1 VVIVKRFA
9 GTLIG
14 LLLFAIG
21 VQAQTS
27 YPMLMT
33 LQPIAIQ
40 IGTTGELEVQ
50 SRYSMWGATRVIIS
64 GEGLSGEVVHPEI
77 PVAKEGEKPAE
88 PSLTTLKIK
97 FTATADA
104 APGVREFKLL
114 TPRGVSTV
122 GQIVV
127 TRDTVVF
134 EDIKSDSSENAVMF
148 EIPATLTGVIEKG
161 EDRDYFKFSI
171 DAPTQLVF
179 HCRCM
184 RLQDRIHDL
193 QKHADP
199 MITVKNSQGST
210 IAANDNYFAADPFM
224 VVEFQ
229 QAGEYYLEV
238 RDVRFTGNKYWN
250 YAIDVLNR
258 PFATNVFPLAISATK
273 PTTLELI
280 GESVPAETT
289 IVYDPATTELPLG
302 PQMLSLVDGQQV
314 FDPVAVYVSNESI
327 LFESMADNNDKE
339 HAQKIQIPAVINGR
353 VISDADI
360 DYYQFEAKKGDK
372 ISFEIIARRR
382 QSMLD
387 SYIVLENSAGGQLK
401 TADDFQFGRRTYWDS
416 RIENY
421 VVPADGTYYISV
433 YDRHLRGGAEF
444 VYALEITHS
453 QPSFELLLD
462 TAKTLTSPGTGGVVF
477 CRVKRLN
484 GFTGEVQ
491 LHVSGMPT
499 GVTSYSGR
507 ILTDAVDGCI
517 IFQAAKDAP
526 LGAANV
532 RIYGTAMDDDK
543 DVVEVDALAH
553 QETYMPGGGRNHFPV
568 KAHTV
573 SVQTPSDIQSLKLST
588 QEITLR
594 PGEAVRIDV
603 EMTRAEGFDK
613 NVSLDVLFKHLSS
626 VWGDTLPKGV
636 KLDGSKSKILIT
648 GKETKGHITLI
659 ADDKIEMV
667 ERQQVSVMANIS
679 LNFVMKAT
687 YSSLPLFIT
696 TVPKEV
702 EPEK

>member
-1 VVIVKRFA
+1 MKRLA
-9 GTLIG
+9 GAL
-14 LLLFAIG
+14 LSLLFAIV

-40 IGTTGELEVQ
+40 IGTTGELEVH
-50 SRYSMWGATRVIIS
+50 SRYSMWGANRVIIS
-64 GEGLSGEVVHPEI
+64 GEGLSGEVVHPAQ
-77 PVAKEGEKPAE
+77 PPAKEGEKPQE

-104 APGVREFKLL
+104 IPGVREFKLL

-134 EDIKSDSSENAVMF
+134 EDIKSDSSEKAVEF

-224 VVEFQ
+224 VVKFQ

-258 PFATNVFPLAISATK
+258 PFATNVFPLAISTTK
-273 PTTLELI
+273 PTTFELI
-280 GESVPAETT
+280 GDSVPTDMT
-289 IVYDPATTELPLG
+289 ITYAPQAVGLPLG
-302 PQMLSLVDGQQV
+302 PQMLSLVNEQQV
-314 FDPVAVYVSNESI
+314 FDPVAVYVSDKTILLESA
-327 LFESMADNNDKE
+327 ADNNDKE
-339 HAQKIQIPAVINGR
+339 HAQQIQIPAVINGR
-353 VISDADI
+353 VSSDADI
-360 DYYQFEAKKGDK
+360 DYYQFEAKQGDK

-387 SYIVLENSAGGQLK
+387 SYIVLENSAGAQLK
-401 TADDFQFGRRTYWDS
+401 TGDDFQFGRRTYWDS

-421 VVPADGTYYISV
+421 VIPSDGIYYIGV
-433 YDRHLRGGAEF
+433 YDRHLRGGVEF

-453 QPSFELLLD
+453 RPSFELLLD

-477 CRVKRLN
+477 CRVKRLS

-499 GVTSYSGR
+499 GVTAFGGR
-507 ILTDAVDGCI
+507 ILAGAADGCI
-517 IFQAAKDAP
+517 IFQAAADAP

-532 RIYGTAMDDDK
+532 RIYGIAVDGDDDN
-543 DVVEVDALAH
+543 VVEVDALAH

-568 KAHTV
+568 KVHTV
-573 SVQTPSDIQSLKLST
+573 SVQAPSDIQSLTLST
-588 QEITLR
+588 QEITLK
-594 PGEAVRIDV
+594 PGESVRIDV
-603 EMTRAEGFDK
+603 EMVRAEGFDK

-626 VWGDTLPKGV
+626 VWGDTLPKGI
-636 KLDGSKSKILIT
+636 KLDDKNSKILIT
-648 GKETKGHITLI
+648 GKETKGHITLV
-659 ADDKIEMV
+659 ADDNIEKV

>member
-1 VVIVKRFA
+1 MKRLA
-9 GTLIG
+9 GAL
-14 LLLFAIG
+14 LSLLFAIV

-40 IGTTGELEVQ
+40 IGTTAELEVH
-50 SRYSMWGATRVIIS
+50 SRYSMWGANRVIIS
-64 GEGLSGEVVHPEI
+64 GEGLSGEVVHPDL
-77 PVAKEGEKPAE
+77 PPAKEGEKPKE

-104 APGVREFKLL
+104 IPGVREFKLL

-134 EDIKSDSSENAVMF
+134 EDIKSDSSEKAVEF

-224 VVEFQ
+224 VVKFQ

-273 PTTLELI
+273 PTTFELI
-280 GESVPAETT
+280 GESVPTDMT
-289 IVYDPATTELPLG
+289 IAYAPQAVGLPLG
-302 PQMLSLVDGQQV
+302 PQMLSLVNEQQV
-314 FDPVAVYVSNESI
+314 FDPVAVYVSDKTILLESA
-327 LFESMADNNDKE
+327 ADNNDKE
-339 HAQKIQIPAVINGR
+339 HAQQIQIPAVINGR
-353 VISDADI
+353 VSSDADI
-360 DYYQFEAKKGDK
+360 DYYQFEAKQGDK

-387 SYIVLENSAGGQLK
+387 SYIVLENSAGAQLK
-401 TADDFQFGRRTYWDS
+401 TGDDFQFGRRTYWDS

-421 VVPADGTYYISV
+421 VIPSDGIYYIAV
-433 YDRHLRGGAEF
+433 YDRHLRGGVEF
-444 VYALEITHS
+444 VYALEITPS
-453 QPSFELLLD
+453 RPSFELLLD

-477 CRVKRLN
+477 CRVKRLS

-499 GVTSYSGR
+499 GVTAFGGR
-507 ILTDAVDGCI
+507 ILAGAADGCI
-517 IFQAAKDAP
+517 IFQAAADAP

-532 RIYGTAMDDDK
+532 RIYGIAVDGD

-568 KAHTV
+568 KVHTV
-573 SVQTPSDIQSLKLST
+573 SVQAPSDIQSLTLST
-588 QEITLR
+588 QEITLK
-594 PGEAVRIDV
+594 PGESVRIDV
-603 EMTRAEGFDK
+603 EMVRAEGFDK

-626 VWGDTLPKGV
+626 VWGDTLPKGI
-636 KLDGSKSKILIT
+636 KLDDKNSKILIT
-648 GKETKGHITLI
+648 GKETKGHITLV
-659 ADDKIEMV
+659 ADDKIEKV

>member
-1 VVIVKRFA
+1 MKRLA
-9 GTLIG
+9 GIFIA
-14 LLLFAIG
+14 LLFAIG

-64 GEGLSGEVVHPEI
+64 GDGLSGEVVHPEL
-77 PVAKEGEKPAE
+77 PPAKEGEKPTE

-97 FTATADA
+97 FTAMPDA

-127 TRDTVVF
+127 TRDKVVF
-134 EDIKSDSSENAVMF
+134 ENIKSDTSEDAVVF
-148 EIPATLTGVIEKG
+148 EIPSTLTGVIEKG

-224 VVEFQ
+224 VVKFE

-258 PFATNVFPLAISATK
+258 PFATNVFPLAISATE
-273 PTTLELI
+273 TTTFELI
-280 GESVPAETT
+280 GESVPADKMVTHTPTT
-289 IVYDPATTELPLG
+289 AGLSLG
-302 PQMLSLVDGQQV
+302 PQMLSLVDAQHV
-314 FDPVAVYVSNESI
+314 FDPVPVYVSEQTI
-327 LFESMADNNDKE
+327 LLESMTDNNDKE
-339 HAQKIQIPAVINGR
+339 HAQQVQVPAVINGR
-353 VISDADI
+353 ISNDADI

-387 SYIVLENSAGGQLK
+387 SYIVLENSAGVQLK

-421 VVPADGTYYISV
+421 VIPADGTYYIAV

-453 QPSFELLLD
+453 TPSFELLLD
-462 TAKTLTSPGTGGVVF
+462 TAKTLTAPGTGGVVF

-491 LHVSGMPT
+491 LHVTGMPT
-499 GVTSYSGR
+499 GVIAYSGR
-507 ILTDAVDGCI
+507 ILADAVDGCI

-526 LGAANV
+526 LGASNV
-532 RIYGTAMDDDK
+532 RIYGTAVGGDDE
-543 DVVEVDALAH
+543 DVVEVDALSH

-568 KAHTV
+568 KVHTV
-573 SVQTPSDIQSLKLST
+573 SVQMPSDIQSLKLST
-588 QEITLR
+588 YEITLR
-594 PGEAVRIDV
+594 PGDAVRIDI
-603 EMTRAEGFDK
+603 EIIRADGFDK
-613 NVSLDVLFKHLSS
+613 NISLDVLFKHLSS
-626 VWGDTLPKGV
+626 IWGDTLPKGV
-636 KLDGSKSKILIT
+636 TLDGSKSKILIT
-648 GKETKGHITLI
+648 GKETKGHITLV
-659 ADDKIEMV
+659 ADDKIEKV
-667 ERQQVSVMANIS
+667 GRQQVSVMANIS

-696 TVPKEV
+696 TVPNEV
-702 EPEK
+702 EPGK

>member
-1 VVIVKRFA
+1 MKRLA
-9 GTLIG
+9 GTL
-14 LLLFAIG
+14 LSLLFAIV

-40 IGTTGELEVQ
+40 IGTTGELEVH
-50 SRYSMWGATRVIIS
+50 SRYSMWGANRVIIS
-64 GEGLSGEVVHPEI
+64 GEGLSGEVVHPAL
-77 PVAKEGEKPAE
+77 PLAKDGEKPKE

-104 APGVREFKLL
+104 VPGVREFKLL

-127 TRDTVVF
+127 TRDPVVF
-134 EDIKSDSSENAVMF
+134 EDIKSDSSEKAVEF
-148 EIPATLTGVIEKG
+148 VIPATLTGVIEKG

-224 VVEFQ
+224 VVKFQ

-258 PFATNVFPLAISATK
+258 PFATNVFPLAISTTK
-273 PTTLELI
+273 PTTFELI
-280 GESVPAETT
+280 GDSVPTDMT
-289 IVYDPATTELPLG
+289 ITYAPQAVGLPLG
-302 PQMLSLVDGQQV
+302 PQMLSLVNEQQV
-314 FDPVAVYVSNESI
+314 FDPVAVYVSDKTILLESA
-327 LFESMADNNDKE
+327 ADNNDKE
-339 HAQKIQIPAVINGR
+339 HAQQIQIPAVINGR
-353 VISDADI
+353 VSSDADI
-360 DYYQFEAKKGDK
+360 DYYQFEAKQGDK

-387 SYIVLENSAGGQLK
+387 SYIVLENSAGVQLK
-401 TADDFQFGRRTYWDS
+401 TGDDFQFGRRTYWDS

-421 VVPADGTYYISV
+421 VIPSDGIYYIGV
-433 YDRHLRGGAEF
+433 YDRHLRGGVEF

-453 QPSFELLLD
+453 RPSFELLLD

-477 CRVKRLN
+477 CRVKRLS

-499 GVTSYSGR
+499 GVTAFGGR
-507 ILTDAVDGCI
+507 ILAGAADGCI
-517 IFQAAKDAP
+517 IFQAAADAP

-532 RIYGTAMDDDK
+532 RIYGAAVDGDDDNA
-543 DVVEVDALAH
+543 VEVDALAH

-568 KAHTV
+568 KVHTV
-573 SVQTPSDIQSLKLST
+573 SVQVPSDIQSLTLST
-588 QEITLR
+588 QEITLK
-594 PGEAVRIDV
+594 PGESARIDV
-603 EMTRAEGFDK
+603 EIVRAEGFDK

-626 VWGDTLPKGV
+626 VWGDTLPKGI
-636 KLDGSKSKILIT
+636 KLDDKNSKILIT
-648 GKETKGHITLI
+648 GKETKGHITLV
-659 ADDKIEMV
+659 ADDNIEKV

-702 EPEK
+702 EPAK

>member
-1 VVIVKRFA
+1 MKRLA
-9 GTLIG
+9 GTLLG
-14 LLLFAIG
+14 LLFAIV

-40 IGTTGELEVQ
+40 IGTTAELEVH
-50 SRYSMWGATRVIIS
+50 SRYSMWGANRVIIS
-64 GEGLSGEVVHPEI
+64 GEGLSGEVVHPDL
-77 PVAKEGEKPAE
+77 PPAKEGEKPKE

-104 APGVREFKLL
+104 IPGVREFKLL

-134 EDIKSDSSENAVMF
+134 EDIKSDSSEKAVEF

-171 DAPTQLVF
+171 DAPAQLVF

-224 VVEFQ
+224 VVELQ

-273 PTTLELI
+273 PTTFELI
-280 GESVPAETT
+280 GESVPTDMAIT
-289 IVYDPATTELPLG
+289 YAPQAAGLPLG
-302 PQMLSLVDGQQV
+302 PQMLSLVNEQQV
-314 FDPVAVYVSNESI
+314 FDPVAVYVSDKTILLESA
-327 LFESMADNNDKE
+327 ADNNDKE
-339 HAQKIQIPAVINGR
+339 HAQQIQIPAVINGR
-353 VISDADI
+353 VSSDADI
-360 DYYQFEAKKGDK
+360 DYYQFEAKQGDK

-387 SYIVLENSAGGQLK
+387 SYIVLENSAGAQLK
-401 TADDFQFGRRTYWDS
+401 TGDDFQFGRRTYWDS

-421 VVPADGTYYISV
+421 VIPSDGIYYIAV
-433 YDRHLRGGAEF
+433 YDRHLRGGVEF

-453 QPSFELLLD
+453 RPSFELLLD

-477 CRVKRLN
+477 CRVKRLS

-499 GVTSYSGR
+499 GVTAFGGR
-507 ILTDAVDGCI
+507 ILAGAADGCI
-517 IFQAAKDAP
+517 IFQAAEDAP

-532 RIYGTAMDDDK
+532 RIYGTAMDGDN
-543 DVVEVDALAH
+543 VVEVDALAH

-568 KAHTV
+568 KVHTV
-573 SVQTPSDIQSLKLST
+573 SVQGPSDIQSLTLNT
-588 QEITLR
+588 QEITLK
-594 PGEAVRIDV
+594 PGESVRIDV
-603 EMTRAEGFDK
+603 EMVRAEGFDK

-636 KLDGSKSKILIT
+636 KLDDKNSKILIT
-648 GKETKGHITLI
+648 GKETKGHITLV
-659 ADDKIEMV
+659 ADDKIEKV

>member
-1 VVIVKRFA
+1 
-9 GTLIG
+9 
-14 LLLFAIG
+14 
-21 VQAQTS
+21 
-27 YPMLMT
+27 M
-33 LQPIAIQ
+33 
-40 IGTTGELEVQ
+40 
-50 SRYSMWGATRVIIS
+50 
-64 GEGLSGEVVHPEI
+64 
-77 PVAKEGEKPAE
+77 
-88 PSLTTLKIK
+88 
-97 FTATADA
+97 
-104 APGVREFKLL
+104 
-114 TPRGVSTV
+114 
-122 GQIVV
+122 
-127 TRDTVVF
+127 
-134 EDIKSDSSENAVMF
+134 
-148 EIPATLTGVIEKG
+148 
-161 EDRDYFKFSI
+161 
-171 DAPTQLVF
+171 
-179 HCRCM
+179 
-184 RLQDRIHDL
+184 
-193 QKHADP
+193 
-199 MITVKNSQGST
+199 
-210 IAANDNYFAADPFM
+210 
-224 VVEFQ
+224 
-229 QAGEYYLEV
+229 
-238 RDVRFTGNKYWN
+238 
-250 YAIDVLNR
+250 
-258 PFATNVFPLAISATK
+258 
-273 PTTLELI
+273 
-280 GESVPAETT
+280 
-289 IVYDPATTELPLG
+289 YDPATTELPLG

>member
-1 VVIVKRFA
+1 MKRLA
-9 GTLIG
+9 GIFIA
-14 LLLFAIG
+14 LLFAIG

-27 YPMLMT
+27 YPMLMS

-64 GEGLSGEVVHPEI
+64 GDGLSGEVVHPEL
-77 PVAKEGEKPAE
+77 PPAKEGEKPTE

-97 FTATADA
+97 FTAMPDA

-127 TRDTVVF
+127 TRDKVVF
-134 EDIKSDSSENAVMF
+134 ENIKSDTSEDAVVF

-224 VVEFQ
+224 VVKFE

-258 PFATNVFPLAISATK
+258 PFATNVFPLAISATE
-273 PTTLELI
+273 TTTFELI
-280 GESVPAETT
+280 GESVPADKMVTHTPTT
-289 IVYDPATTELPLG
+289 AGLSLG
-302 PQMLSLVDGQQV
+302 PQMVSLVDAQQV
-314 FDPVAVYVSNESI
+314 FDPVPVYVSEQTI
-327 LFESMADNNDKE
+327 LLESMTDNNDKE
-339 HAQKIQIPAVINGR
+339 HAQQVQVPAVINGR
-353 VISDADI
+353 ISNDADI

-387 SYIVLENSAGGQLK
+387 SYIVLENSAGVQLK

-421 VVPADGTYYISV
+421 VIPADGTYYIAV

-453 QPSFELLLD
+453 TPSFELLLD
-462 TAKTLTSPGTGGVVF
+462 TAKTLTAPGTGGVVF

-491 LHVSGMPT
+491 LHVTGMPT
-499 GVTSYSGR
+499 GVIAYSGR
-507 ILTDAVDGCI
+507 ILADAVDGCI

-526 LGAANV
+526 LGASNV
-532 RIYGTAMDDDK
+532 RIYGTAVGGDDE

-568 KAHTV
+568 KVHTV
-573 SVQTPSDIQSLKLST
+573 SVQMPSDIQSLKLST
-588 QEITLR
+588 YEITLR
-594 PGEAVRIDV
+594 PGDAVRIDI
-603 EMTRAEGFDK
+603 EIIRADGFDK
-613 NVSLDVLFKHLSS
+613 NISLDVLFKHLSS
-626 VWGDTLPKGV
+626 IWGDTLPKGV
-636 KLDGSKSKILIT
+636 TLDGSKSKILIT
-648 GKETKGHITLI
+648 GKETKGHITLV
-659 ADDKIEMV
+659 ADDKIEKV
-667 ERQQVSVMANIS
+667 GRQQVSVMANIS

-696 TVPKEV
+696 TVPNEA
-702 EPEK
+702 EPGK

>member
-1 VVIVKRFA
+1 MKRFA

>member
-1 VVIVKRFA
+1 
-9 GTLIG
+9 
-14 LLLFAIG
+14 
-21 VQAQTS
+21 
-27 YPMLMT
+27 
-33 LQPIAIQ
+33 
-40 IGTTGELEVQ
+40 
-50 SRYSMWGATRVIIS
+50 
-64 GEGLSGEVVHPEI
+64 
-77 PVAKEGEKPAE
+77 
-88 PSLTTLKIK
+88 
-97 FTATADA
+97 
-104 APGVREFKLL
+104 
-114 TPRGVSTV
+114 
-122 GQIVV
+122 
-127 TRDTVVF
+127 
-134 EDIKSDSSENAVMF
+134 

-224 VVEFQ
+224 VVKFQ

-273 PTTLELI
+273 PTTFELI
-280 GESVPAETT
+280 GESVPTDMT
-289 IVYDPATTELPLG
+289 ISYAPQAVGLPLG
-302 PQMLSLVDGQQV
+302 PQMLSLVNEQQV
-314 FDPVAVYVSNESI
+314 FDPVAVYVSDKTILLESA
-327 LFESMADNNDKE
+327 ADNNDKE
-339 HAQKIQIPAVINGR
+339 HAQQIQIPAVINGR
-353 VISDADI
+353 VSSDADI
-360 DYYQFEAKKGDK
+360 DYYQFEAKQGDK

-387 SYIVLENSAGGQLK
+387 SYIVLENSAGAQLK
-401 TADDFQFGRRTYWDS
+401 TGDDFQFGRRTYWDS

-421 VVPADGTYYISV
+421 VIPSDGIYYIAV
-433 YDRHLRGGAEF
+433 YDRHLRGGVEF
-444 VYALEITHS
+444 VYALEITPS
-453 QPSFELLLD
+453 RPSFELLLD

-477 CRVKRLN
+477 CRVKRLS

-499 GVTSYSGR
+499 GVTAFGGR
-507 ILTDAVDGCI
+507 ILAGAADGCI
-517 IFQAAKDAP
+517 IFQAAADAP

-532 RIYGTAMDDDK
+532 RIYGTAVDGD
-543 DVVEVDALAH
+543 DVVVVDALAH

-568 KAHTV
+568 KVHTV
-573 SVQTPSDIQSLKLST
+573 SVQAPSDIQSLTLST
-588 QEITLR
+588 QEITLK
-594 PGEAVRIDV
+594 PGESVRIDV
-603 EMTRAEGFDK
+603 EMVRAEGFDK

-626 VWGDTLPKGV
+626 VWGDTLPKGI
-636 KLDGSKSKILIT
+636 KLDDKNSKILIT
-648 GKETKGHITLI
+648 GKETKGHITLV
-659 ADDKIEMV
+659 ADDKIEKV

>member
-1 VVIVKRFA
+1 VKRLA
-9 GTLIG
+9 GTL
-14 LLLFAIG
+14 LSLLFAIV

-40 IGTTGELEVQ
+40 IGTTGELEVH
-50 SRYSMWGATRVIIS
+50 SRYSMWGANRVIIS
-64 GEGLSGEVVHPEI
+64 GEGLSGEVVHPAL
-77 PVAKEGEKPAE
+77 PLAKDGEKPKE

-104 APGVREFKLL
+104 VPGVREFKLL

-127 TRDTVVF
+127 TRDPVVF
-134 EDIKSDSSENAVMF
+134 EDIKSDSSEKAVEF
-148 EIPATLTGVIEKG
+148 VIPATLTGVIEKG

-224 VVEFQ
+224 VVKFQ

-258 PFATNVFPLAISATK
+258 PFATNVFPLAISTTK
-273 PTTLELI
+273 PTTFELI
-280 GESVPAETT
+280 GDSVPTDMT
-289 IVYDPATTELPLG
+289 ITYAPQAVGLPLG
-302 PQMLSLVDGQQV
+302 PQMLSLVNEQQV
-314 FDPVAVYVSNESI
+314 FDPVAVYVSDKTILLESA
-327 LFESMADNNDKE
+327 ADNNDKE
-339 HAQKIQIPAVINGR
+339 HAQQIQIPAVINGR
-353 VISDADI
+353 VSSDADI
-360 DYYQFEAKKGDK
+360 DYYQFEAKQGDK

-387 SYIVLENSAGGQLK
+387 SYIVLENSAGVQLK
-401 TADDFQFGRRTYWDS
+401 TGDDFQFGRRTYC
-416 RIENY
+416 
-421 VVPADGTYYISV
+421 V
-433 YDRHLRGGAEF
+433 EF

-453 QPSFELLLD
+453 RPSFELLLD

-477 CRVKRLN
+477 CRVKRLS

-499 GVTSYSGR
+499 GVTAFGGR
-507 ILTDAVDGCI
+507 ILAGAADGCI
-517 IFQAAKDAP
+517 IFQAAADAP

-532 RIYGTAMDDDK
+532 RIYGAAVDGDDDNA
-543 DVVEVDALAH
+543 VEVDALAH

-568 KAHTV
+568 KVHTV
-573 SVQTPSDIQSLKLST
+573 SVQVPSDIQSLTLST
-588 QEITLR
+588 QEITLK
-594 PGEAVRIDV
+594 PGESARIDV
-603 EMTRAEGFDK
+603 EIVRAEGFDK

-626 VWGDTLPKGV
+626 VWGDTLPKGI
-636 KLDGSKSKILIT
+636 KLDDKNSKILIT
-648 GKETKGHITLI
+648 GKETQGHITLV
-659 ADDKIEMV
+659 ADDKIENV

-702 EPEK
+702 EPAK

>member
-1 VVIVKRFA
+1 MKRLA
-9 GTLIG
+9 GIFIA
-14 LLLFAIG
+14 LLFAIG

-64 GEGLSGEVVHPEI
+64 GDGLSGEVVHPEL
-77 PVAKEGEKPAE
+77 PPAKEGEKPTE

-97 FTATADA
+97 FTAMPDA

-127 TRDTVVF
+127 TRDKVVF
-134 EDIKSDSSENAVMF
+134 ENIKSDTSEDAVVF
-148 EIPATLTGVIEKG
+148 EIPSTLTGVIEKG

-224 VVEFQ
+224 VVKFE

-258 PFATNVFPLAISATK
+258 PFATNVFPLAISATE
-273 PTTLELI
+273 TTTFELI
-280 GESVPAETT
+280 GESVPADKMVTHTPTT
-289 IVYDPATTELPLG
+289 AGLSLG
-302 PQMLSLVDGQQV
+302 PQMVSLVDAQQV
-314 FDPVAVYVSNESI
+314 FDPVPVYVSEQTI
-327 LFESMADNNDKE
+327 LLESMTDNNDKE
-339 HAQKIQIPAVINGR
+339 HAQQVQVPAVINGR
-353 VISDADI
+353 ISNDADI

-387 SYIVLENSAGGQLK
+387 SYIVLENSAGVQLK

-421 VVPADGTYYISV
+421 VIPADGTYYIAV

-453 QPSFELLLD
+453 TPSFELLLD
-462 TAKTLTSPGTGGVVF
+462 TAKTLTAPGTGGVVF

-491 LHVSGMPT
+491 LHVTGMPT
-499 GVTSYSGR
+499 GVIAYSGR
-507 ILTDAVDGCI
+507 ILADAVDGCI

-526 LGAANV
+526 LGASNV
-532 RIYGTAMDDDK
+532 RIYGTAVGGDDE
-543 DVVEVDALAH
+543 DVVEVDALSH

-568 KAHTV
+568 KVHTV
-573 SVQTPSDIQSLKLST
+573 SVQMPSDIQSLKLST
-588 QEITLR
+588 YEITLR
-594 PGEAVRIDV
+594 PGDAVRIDI
-603 EMTRAEGFDK
+603 EIIRADGFDK
-613 NVSLDVLFKHLSS
+613 NISLDVLFKHLSS
-626 VWGDTLPKGV
+626 IWGDTLPKGV
-636 KLDGSKSKILIT
+636 TLDGSKSKILIT
-648 GKETKGHITLI
+648 GKETKGHITLV
-659 ADDKIEMV
+659 ADDKIEKV
-667 ERQQVSVMANIS
+667 GRQQVSVMANIS

-696 TVPKEV
+696 TVPNEV
-702 EPEK
+702 EPGK

>member
-1 VVIVKRFA
+1 
-9 GTLIG
+9 
-14 LLLFAIG
+14 
-21 VQAQTS
+21 
-27 YPMLMT
+27 
-33 LQPIAIQ
+33 
-40 IGTTGELEVQ
+40 
-50 SRYSMWGATRVIIS
+50 
-64 GEGLSGEVVHPEI
+64 
-77 PVAKEGEKPAE
+77 
-88 PSLTTLKIK
+88 
-97 FTATADA
+97 
-104 APGVREFKLL
+104 
-114 TPRGVSTV
+114 
-122 GQIVV
+122 
-127 TRDTVVF
+127 
-134 EDIKSDSSENAVMF
+134 
-148 EIPATLTGVIEKG
+148 
-161 EDRDYFKFSI
+161 
-171 DAPTQLVF
+171 
-179 HCRCM
+179 
-184 RLQDRIHDL
+184 
-193 QKHADP
+193 
-199 MITVKNSQGST
+199 
-210 IAANDNYFAADPFM
+210 M
-224 VVEFQ
+224 VVEFK

-273 PTTLELI
+273 PTTFELI
-280 GESVPAETT
+280 GESVPADKTIAYVPETT
-289 IVYDPATTELPLG
+289 GIPLG
-302 PQMLSLVDGQQV
+302 PQMLSLVDAQQV
-314 FDPVAVYVSNESI
+314 FDPVAVYVSEETI
-327 LFESMADNNDKE
+327 LLEATTNNNDKE
-339 HAQKIQIPAVINGR
+339 HAQQIQIPAVINGR
-353 VISDADI
+353 ISTDADI

-387 SYIVLENSAGGQLK
+387 SYIVLENSAGAQLK

-416 RIENY
+416 QIENY
-421 VVPADGTYYISV
+421 VVPNDGIYYIAV

-453 QPSFELLLD
+453 HPSFELLLD
-462 TAKTLTSPGTGGVVF
+462 TAKTLTAPGTGGVVF

-499 GVTSYSGR
+499 GVTAFAGR
-507 ILTDAVDGCI
+507 ILAGAADGCL

-532 RIYGTAMDDDK
+532 RIYGTAV
-543 DVVEVDALAH
+543 DVGDEGLVEVNALAH

-568 KAHTV
+568 KVHTV
-573 SVQTPSDIQSLKLST
+573 SVQAPSDIQSLKLST
-588 QEITLR
+588 HEITLR

-603 EMTRAEGFDK
+603 EMIRAEGFDK
-613 NVSLDVLFKHLSS
+613 NISLDVLFKHLSS

-648 GKETKGHITLI
+648 GKETKGHITLV
-659 ADDKIEMV
+659 ADDKIEKI

>member
-1 VVIVKRFA
+1 VKRLA
-9 GTLIG
+9 GTFLFG
-14 LLLFAIG
+14 LFFAIG

-33 LQPIAIQ
+33 LQPIAVQ

-50 SRYSMWGATRVIIS
+50 SRYSMWGANQVIIS
-64 GEGLSGEVVHPEI
+64 GEGLSGEVIHPELP
-77 PVAKEGEKPAE
+77 PVKEGVKPTE
-88 PSLTTLKIK
+88 PSLTTLKIR
-97 FTATADA
+97 FTATANA

-127 TRDTVVF
+127 TRDKVVF
-134 EDIKSDSSENAVMF
+134 EDIKSDSSEKAMVF
-148 EIPATLTGVIEKG
+148 EIPATLTGVIEKV

-199 MITVKNSQGST
+199 MITIKNSQGST

-224 VVEFQ
+224 VVEFKQ
-229 QAGEYYLEV
+229 VGEYYLEV

-273 PTTLELI
+273 PTTFELI
-280 GESVPAETT
+280 GESVPTDKMITYVPVTT
-289 IVYDPATTELPLG
+289 GLPLG
-302 PQMLSLVDGQQV
+302 PQMLSLKDEQQV
-314 FDPVAVYVSNESI
+314 FDPVAVYVSEETILLESTT
-327 LFESMADNNDKE
+327 DNNDKE
-339 HAQKIQIPAVINGR
+339 HAQPIQIPAVINGR
-353 VISDADI
+353 VSSEADI
-360 DYYQFEAKKGDK
+360 DYYQFAAQKGDK

-387 SYIVLENSAGGQLK
+387 SYLVLENSAGGQLK

-421 VVPADGTYYISV
+421 VVPNDGIYYIAV

-453 QPSFELLLD
+453 RPSFELLLD

-477 CRVKRLN
+477 CRTKRLN

-499 GVTSYSGR
+499 GVTAFAGR
-507 ILTDAVDGCI
+507 ILGDAADGCI
-517 IFQAAKDAP
+517 IFQAAKGAP

-532 RIYGTAMDDDK
+532 RIYGTAVDGDEE
-543 DVVEVDALAH
+543 DVVEVDALAY

-568 KAHTV
+568 EVHTV
-573 SVQTPSDIQSLKLST
+573 SVQAPSDIQSLKLST

-594 PGEAVRIDV
+594 PGEEVRIDV

-613 NVSLDVLFKHLSS
+613 NISLDVLFKHLSS

-648 GKETKGHITLI
+648 GKETKGHITLV
-659 ADDKIEMV
+659 ADDKIEKV

-687 YSSLPLFIT
+687 YSSKPLFIT

-702 EPEK
+702 EPGK

>member
-1 VVIVKRFA
+1 MKRLA
-9 GTLIG
+9 GIFIA
-14 LLLFAIG
+14 LLFAIG

-64 GEGLSGEVVHPEI
+64 GDGLSGEVVHPEL
-77 PVAKEGEKPAE
+77 PPAKEGEKPTE

-97 FTATADA
+97 FTAMPDA

-127 TRDTVVF
+127 TRDKVVF
-134 EDIKSDSSENAVMF
+134 ENIKSDTSEDAVVF
-148 EIPATLTGVIEKG
+148 EIPSTLTGVIEKG

-224 VVEFQ
+224 VVKFE

-258 PFATNVFPLAISATK
+258 PFATNVFPLAISATE
-273 PTTLELI
+273 TTTFELI
-280 GESVPAETT
+280 GESVPADKMVTHTPTT
-289 IVYDPATTELPLG
+289 AGLSLG
-302 PQMLSLVDGQQV
+302 PQMVSLVDAQQV
-314 FDPVAVYVSNESI
+314 FDPVPVYVSEQTI
-327 LFESMADNNDKE
+327 LLESMTDNNDKE
-339 HAQKIQIPAVINGR
+339 HAQQVQVPAVINGR
-353 VISDADI
+353 ISNDADI

-387 SYIVLENSAGGQLK
+387 SYIVLENSAGVQLK

-421 VVPADGTYYISV
+421 VIPADGTYYIAV

-453 QPSFELLLD
+453 TPSFELLLD
-462 TAKTLTSPGTGGVVF
+462 TAKTLTAPGTGGVVF

-491 LHVSGMPT
+491 LHVTGMPT
-499 GVTSYSGR
+499 GVIAYSGR
-507 ILTDAVDGCI
+507 ILADAVDGCI

-526 LGAANV
+526 LGASNV
-532 RIYGTAMDDDK
+532 RIYGTAVGGDDE
-543 DVVEVDALAH
+543 DVVEVDALSH

-568 KAHTV
+568 KVHTV
-573 SVQTPSDIQSLKLST
+573 SVQMPSDIQSLKLST
-588 QEITLR
+588 YEITLR
-594 PGEAVRIDV
+594 PGDAVRIDI
-603 EMTRAEGFDK
+603 EIIRADGFDK
-613 NVSLDVLFKHLSS
+613 NISLDVLFKHLSS
-626 VWGDTLPKGV
+626 IWGDTLPKGV
-636 KLDGSKSKILIT
+636 TLDGSKSKILIT
-648 GKETKGHITLI
+648 GKETKGHITLV
-659 ADDKIEMV
+659 ADDKIEKV
-667 ERQQVSVMANIS
+667 GRQQVSVMANIS

-687 YSSLPLFIT
+687 YSSRPLFIT
-696 TVPKEV
+696 TVPNEV
-702 EPEK
+702 EPGK

>member
-1 VVIVKRFA
+1 MKRLA
-9 GTLIG
+9 GTLLG
-14 LLLFAIG
+14 LLFAIV

-40 IGTTGELEVQ
+40 IGTTAELEVH
-50 SRYSMWGATRVIIS
+50 SRYSMWGANRVIIS
-64 GEGLSGEVVHPEI
+64 GEGLSGEVVHPDL
-77 PVAKEGEKPAE
+77 PPAKEGEKPKE

-104 APGVREFKLL
+104 IPGVREFKLL

-134 EDIKSDSSENAVMF
+134 EDIKSDSSEKAVEF

-273 PTTLELI
+273 PTTFELI
-280 GESVPAETT
+280 GESVPTDMT
-289 IVYDPATTELPLG
+289 IAYAPQAVGLPLG
-302 PQMLSLVDGQQV
+302 PQMLSLVNEQQV
-314 FDPVAVYVSNESI
+314 FDPVAVYVSDKTILLESA
-327 LFESMADNNDKE
+327 ADNNDKE
-339 HAQKIQIPAVINGR
+339 HAQQIQIPAVINGR
-353 VISDADI
+353 VSSDADI
-360 DYYQFEAKKGDK
+360 DYYQFEAKQGDK

-387 SYIVLENSAGGQLK
+387 SYIVLENSAGAQLK
-401 TADDFQFGRRTYWDS
+401 TGDDFQFGRRTYWDS

-421 VVPADGTYYISV
+421 VIPSDGIYYIAV
-433 YDRHLRGGAEF
+433 YDRHLRGGVEF
-444 VYALEITHS
+444 VYALEITPS
-453 QPSFELLLD
+453 RPSFELLLD

-477 CRVKRLN
+477 CRVKRLS

-499 GVTSYSGR
+499 GVTAFGGR
-507 ILTDAVDGCI
+507 ILAGAADGCI
-517 IFQAAKDAP
+517 IFQAAADAP

-532 RIYGTAMDDDK
+532 RIYGTAVDGDDDN
-543 DVVEVDALAH
+543 VVEVDALAH

-568 KAHTV
+568 KVHTV
-573 SVQTPSDIQSLKLST
+573 SVQAPSDIQSLTLST
-588 QEITLR
+588 QEITLK
-594 PGEAVRIDV
+594 PGESVRIDV
-603 EMTRAEGFDK
+603 EMVRAEGFDK

-626 VWGDTLPKGV
+626 VWGDTLPKGI
-636 KLDGSKSKILIT
+636 KLDDKNSKILIT
-648 GKETKGHITLI
+648 GKETKGHITLV
-659 ADDKIEMV
+659 ADDKIEKV

>member
-1 VVIVKRFA
+1 MKRFA
-9 GTLIG
+9 GTLFG
-14 LLLFAIG
+14 LLFAIG

-273 PTTLELI
+273 PTTFELI
-280 GESVPAETT
+280 GESVPSETT

-327 LFESMADNNDKE
+327 LFESTADNNDKE
-339 HAQKIQIPAVINGR
+339 HAQEIQIPAVINGR

>member
-1 VVIVKRFA
+1 MKRFA
-9 GTLIG
+9 GTLFG
-14 LLLFAIG
+14 LLFAIG

-97 FTATADA
+97 FTATAGA

-280 GESVPAETT
+280 GESVPSETT

-327 LFESMADNNDKE
+327 LFESTADNNDKE
-339 HAQKIQIPAVINGR
+339 HAQEIQIPAVINGR

-360 DYYQFEAKKGDK
+360 DYYQFKAKKGDK

-532 RIYGTAMDDDK
+532 RIYGTAIDDEE

-636 KLDGSKSKILIT
+636 TLDGSKSKILIT